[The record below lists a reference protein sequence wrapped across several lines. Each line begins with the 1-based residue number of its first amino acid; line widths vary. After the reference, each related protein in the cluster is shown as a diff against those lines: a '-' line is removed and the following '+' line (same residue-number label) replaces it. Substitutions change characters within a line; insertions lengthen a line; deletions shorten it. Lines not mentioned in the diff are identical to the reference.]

1 MAWNELGPLIVSVG
15 GVITALAAWLKVR
28 HGEGNKRIEA
38 DVRSKELRIQA
49 DLQDNTQVMELVH
62 FQQAMLDKHQA
73 RLEELQYIME
83 TKAEQEAENRA
94 ELRLMSYQIAECEQD
109 RTRLRIRIRRLEDRI
124 NNTLDPPTKKPNPKP
139 EPPDL

>member
-49 DLQDNTQVMELVH
+49 DLQDNTQIMELVH
-62 FQQAMLDKHQA
+62 FQQAMLDKHQ
-73 RLEELQYIME
+73 
-83 TKAEQEAENRA
+83 T
-94 ELRLMSYQIAECEQD
+94 
-109 RTRLRIRIRRLEDRI
+109 RLEDRI

-139 EPPDL
+139 ESPEL